1 MMPTV
6 GRLKTRPQFLK
17 VAAAKRKWVTPGL
30 VLQAARRPRGV
41 DRPAPGAVERSA
53 SEEPEVRVG
62 FTVTKKVGNA
72 VVRNRVKRRLRAAA
86 DEVFPRA
93 GRAGTDY
100 VVIGRLG
107 TLTRPYE
114 ALCADL
120 EQAIAKLDRPGRR
133 APRGAASQE
142 EAPQ

>member
-17 VAAAKRKWVTPGL
+17 VAAARRKWVTPGL
-30 VLQAARRPRGV
+30 VLQAARRPRGN
-41 DRPAPGAVERSA
+41 DRAATSA
-53 SEEPEVRVG
+53 EEPEVRVG

-86 DEVFPRA
+86 AEVFPRE

-107 TLTRPYE
+107 TLERPYE
-114 ALCADL
+114 ALLADL
-120 EQAIAKLDRPGRR
+120 EQAIARLDRPGRR
-133 APRGAASQE
+133 PASHKEPRQEASQ
-142 EAPQ
+142 

>member
-1 MMPTV
+1 M
-6 GRLKTRPQFLK
+6 
-17 VAAAKRKWVTPGL
+17 
-30 VLQAARRPRGV
+30 
-41 DRPAPGAVERSA
+41 
-53 SEEPEVRVG
+53 RVG

-93 GRAGTDY
+93 GRVGTDY

-120 EQAIAKLDRPGRR
+120 ELAIAKLDRPGRR
-133 APRGAASQE
+133 RPRGAASPE